1 MQGKFSGTPDSTD
14 ATQETFKCAQSSCP
28 KPRYTIFL
36 SVPFFG
42 NATEIRSA
50 PRTVRSSFFSLTTW
64 YVTISANLS
73 LNPSILQSQRIL
85 DYFSYCFCFEVRQ
98 NIVVRPAQYEFTVNC
113 VICYKICQFNP

>member
-36 SVPFFG
+36 SVPFLEMG
-42 NATEIRSA
+42 QRLE
-50 PRTVRSSFFSLTTW
+50 VRPAQCEVVFFSLTTW

-73 LNPSILQSQRIL
+73 LNPSLLQSQRIL
-85 DYFSYCFCFEVRQ
+85 DYFSYCLCFEVRQ